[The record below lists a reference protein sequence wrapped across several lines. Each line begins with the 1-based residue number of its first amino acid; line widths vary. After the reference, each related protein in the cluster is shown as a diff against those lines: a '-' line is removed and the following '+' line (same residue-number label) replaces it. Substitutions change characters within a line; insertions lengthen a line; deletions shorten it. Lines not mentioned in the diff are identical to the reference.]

1 MLSKMPIV
9 GAVIVRAVDM
19 KEGPVAV
26 GMNAE
31 ALPNSVMMK
40 YGVMKKS
47 CPGESPCESAK
58 NQIHSRS
65 FRGHFLLTLMKAPF
79 RCYNPYLLSHPL
91 CPALEGLCRY
101 AIYALPPGT

>member
-19 KEGPVAV
+19 TEGPVAV

-47 CPGESPCESAK
+47 
-58 NQIHSRS
+58 
-65 FRGHFLLTLMKAPF
+65 
-79 RCYNPYLLSHPL
+79 
-91 CPALEGLCRY
+91 
-101 AIYALPPGT
+101 